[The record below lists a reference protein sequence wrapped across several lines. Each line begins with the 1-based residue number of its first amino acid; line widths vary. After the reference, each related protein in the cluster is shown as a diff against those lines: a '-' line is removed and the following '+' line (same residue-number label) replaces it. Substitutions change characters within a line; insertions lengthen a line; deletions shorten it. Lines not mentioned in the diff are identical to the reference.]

1 MKGFLTALQFL
12 TIIRISRDTDIT
24 GEKLG
29 RSMACF
35 PLVGLLIGLLLVA
48 VRTVFSYLL
57 PASLV
62 DILVIVALVILAG
75 AFHLDGFADTIDGL
89 AGGKDKEKTL
99 AIMRDSRIGSFAVAG
114 LILLLMLK
122 VFALMEVPEEVKNRT
137 LLIMPVLGRW
147 STVQLAACFS
157 YARSGQG
164 TALAFTQFAGKK
176 EYIISTLIT
185 AVIVIGLFQ
194 LKGLGAFL
202 VIAALT
208 LLFGLFFKK
217 RLGGVTGDIM
227 GAASEINEV
236 VALLM
241 ICGLFAW

>member
-12 TIIRISRDTDIT
+12 TIIRISKGFDIT
-24 GEKLG
+24 EGKLG
-29 RSMACF
+29 KSMAYF

-48 VRTVFSYLL
+48 VRTVFNYIL

-99 AIMRDSRIGSFAVAG
+99 AIMRDSQIGSFAVVG
-114 LILLLMLK
+114 LILLLILK
-122 VFALMEVPEEVKNRT
+122 TFALMEVHPEIKDRT

-157 YARSGQG
+157 YARSGHG

-185 AVIVIGLFQ
+185 AVILLGLFR
-194 LKGLGAFL
+194 LNGL
-202 VIAALT
+202 VILLAIAGLT
-208 LLFGLFFKK
+208 FLFGLFFKK
-217 RLGGVTGDIM
+217 RIGGVTGDIM
-227 GAASEINEV
+227 GAANEINEV
-236 VALLM
+236 ITLLM
-241 ICGLFAW
+241 ICALFT